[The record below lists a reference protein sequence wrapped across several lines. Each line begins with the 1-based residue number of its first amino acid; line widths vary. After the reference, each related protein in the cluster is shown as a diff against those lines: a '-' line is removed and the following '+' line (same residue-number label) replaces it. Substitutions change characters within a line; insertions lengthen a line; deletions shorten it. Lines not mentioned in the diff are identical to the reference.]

1 MRALAAMKSAARL
14 CATILLAASIAF
26 ALACAAPPRASAAPW
41 FSLTDVNGAPIESG
55 SAIDVNVLQ
64 QGVVFSWI
72 PPVAGKANS
81 CGFSI
86 TCDETGET
94 VSNYNLD
101 ASFDSETKV
110 YASTYSVGAIVPGRT
125 YSVGILWQYL
135 DTVGNQTDLV
145 DYDSLSYSFSVTG
158 GNGGGGTA
166 ADGPGDAPGG
176 PEAGGGGDAVG
187 PGGPGAAGGG
197 GGPSG
202 SDQNAETESDPSSQQ
217 TATGENPSAEQSAL
231 APDGPAVSGD
241 IGASSSAVAVAN
253 GGVPDD
259 AASDGDAHAP
269 SGTGRDGATLRSGA
283 SALSGPLT
291 GAALADLGE
300 VYGVAGASAGAQV
313 GGEPTAKNA
322 LDLVIT
328 GIPYAWLALC
338 ILFAAAAPFGLLL
351 RYAGFRVRTARPSR
365 LEL

>member
-1 MRALAAMKSAARL
+1 MKAMASVKRAARL
-14 CATILLAASIAF
+14 SSLGLFAALLAF
-26 ALACAAPPRASAAPW
+26 ALACADSHQAYAAGW
-41 FSLTDVNGAPIESG
+41 YSLTDMSGNPIESG
-55 SAIDVNVLQ
+55 SSIDVNALQ

-72 PPVAGKANS
+72 PPVLGKANG
-81 CGFSI
+81 CDFTI
-86 TCDETGET
+86 TCNETGEVVSSPLSVVYDDETG
-94 VSNYNLD
+94 
-101 ASFDSETKV
+101 ASIT
-110 YASTYSVGAIVPGRT
+110 THSVGGIVPGRT
-125 YSVGILWQYL
+125 YSVGILWRYL
-135 DTVGNQTDLV
+135 DTVNGQTVLQY
-145 DYDSLSYSFSVTG
+145 YDRLSYSFSVTG
-158 GNGGGGTA
+158 GGGAGGTTPDA
-166 ADGPGDAPGG
+166 EGGAPGG
-176 PEAGGGGDAVG
+176 PE
-187 PGGPGAAGGG
+187 GGG
-197 GGPSG
+197 GGSTANPGGSGSGNTGGDLSG

-217 TATGENPSAEQSAL
+217 AATGENPSTAQSAL
-231 APDGPAVSGD
+231 APDGPPISGD
-241 IGASSSAVAVAN
+241 ISASSTSAAVAN
-253 GGVPDD
+253 DAPVDD

-269 SGTGRDGATLRSGA
+269 SGTGRDLATLRSGA